1 MEQSMKLISLLLST
15 LSLTY
20 ALEVGTLPK
29 PLTLE
34 GETGGLLSGESFNSD
49 ILKEKVH
56 VLFYVDP
63 DEKELNEHVSAALKK
78 EAFDRKYYASVAII
92 NMAATWLPNFAIAS
106 KLEEKQKTYPDTLY
120 VKDLDSVLVKEWELK
135 DDSSNVVL
143 FGKDGKVL
151 FVKRGK
157 LNSEETF
164 ELISL
169 IQDNI

>member
-1 MEQSMKLISLLLST
+1 MRLLTLLLLT
-15 LSLTY
+15 LSLTC
-20 ALEVGTLPK
+20 ALELGTLPK

-34 GETGGLLSGESFNSD
+34 GETGGILSGEAFSSD
-49 ILKEKVH
+49 ILKDKIH

-78 EAFDRKYYASVAII
+78 EAFDRERYASVAVI

-106 KLEEKQKTYPDTLY
+106 KLEEKQKIYPDTLY
-120 VKDLDSVLVKEWELK
+120 VKDLDSVLVKEWDLE

-151 FVKRGK
+151 FVKKGK
-157 LNSEETF
+157 LNSEETL
-164 ELISL
+164 ELIAL

>member
-1 MEQSMKLISLLLST
+1 MKQLTLLLLS
-15 LSLTY
+15 LSLGF
-20 ALEVGTLPK
+20 ALEVGELPK

-34 GETGGLLSGESFNSD
+34 GESGGQVTGEAFSSD
-49 ILKEKVH
+49 ILKGKVH

-78 EAFDRKYYASVAII
+78 EAFDRNKYASVAII

-106 KLEEKQKTYPDTLY
+106 KLEDKQKQYPDTLY
-120 VKDLDSVLVKEWELK
+120 VKDLQSVLVKEWELK

-143 FGKDGKVL
+143 FSQDGKVL
-151 FVKRGK
+151 FLKKGK
-157 LNSEETF
+157 LNNEETF